1 MNPTIKKVWNLV
13 TGLLVLA
20 VVVIA
25 ILLAGVRL
33 VGVTPYAVLSG
44 SMEPAFPVGSMIY
57 VKAVDP
63 SSIQVGDPITF
74 YLAED
79 LVATHRVIE
88 IDGEGFHTK
97 GDANES
103 PDPGAVSPENLIGKA
118 LFCVPKLGFLSS
130 WVSQPPGLY
139 IAGIAA
145 VGLLALMFI
154 PDLLDAADAADKRA
168 AEKQKKKEE

>member
-25 ILLAGVRL
+25 ILLAGVRV

-44 SMEPAFPVGSMIY
+44 SMEPTFPVGSMIY
-57 VKAVDP
+57 VKAVDFEDVK
-63 SSIQVGDPITF
+63 VGDAVTF
-74 YLAED
+74 HLNED
-79 LVATHRVIE
+79 VVATHRVIE
-88 IDGEGFHTK
+88 ITEEGLRTQ
-97 GDANES
+97 GDANDA
-103 PDPGAVSPENLIGKA
+103 PDGGAVTPERLVGKA
-118 LFCVPKLGFLSS
+118 LFCIPQFGFLSA

-139 IAGIAA
+139 VAGIGA
-145 VGLLALMFI
+145 VGVLVLMFI

-168 AEKQKKKEE
+168 AEKKKREE

>member
-13 TGLLVLA
+13 MGLLVLA

-25 ILLAGVRL
+25 ILLAGVRV

-44 SMEPAFPVGSMIY
+44 SMEPTFPVGSMIY
-57 VKAVDP
+57 VKAVDFEDVK
-63 SSIQVGDPITF
+63 VGDAVTF
-74 YLAED
+74 RLTDD

-88 IDGEGFHTK
+88 ITEEGLRTQ
-97 GDANES
+97 GDANDT
-103 PDPGAVSPENLIGKA
+103 PDAGAVKPGNLVGKA
-118 LFCVPKLGFLSS
+118 LFCIPMFGFLSS
-130 WVSQPPGLY
+130 WISQPPGLY

-145 VGLLALMFI
+145 LGILALMFI

-168 AEKQKKKEE
+168 AEKKKREE